1 LHPFLTHTLTTKMKK
16 LLFLSVAALMTAIV
30 ACGPSAEEQAKE
42 QARIDSLRQDSIM
55 QVEAAAQKAMEDSL
69 AAAAAAAMD
78 TTAAPATEAAPATK

>member
-1 LHPFLTHTLTTKMKK
+1 MHPFLTHTLTTKMKK

-42 QARIDSLRQDSIM
+42 QARLDSLRQDSIM

-69 AAAAAAAMD
+69 AAAAAAMD
-78 TTAAPATEAAPATK
+78 TTAAAATEAAPATK